1 MKLAECFKLYTA
13 ESEVPSYRCEH
24 CRKTGHCKQHVS
36 LYRCPQVLVLQLKR
50 FAVTGNKREKL
61 ITDVSIPEWLRVGAY
76 AHHLEFKGQ
85 YQLYAVSHHIGSL
98 SFGRV
103 VADCLDSA
111 EWFSFD
117 DSRASK
123 AQLRASSATAYVL
136 FYRRLSEANS

>member
-1 MKLAECFKLYTA
+1 MA
-13 ESEVPSYRCEH
+13 
-24 CRKTGHCKQHVS
+24 TG
-36 LYRCPQVLVLQLKR
+36 
-50 FAVTGNKREKL
+50 
-61 ITDVSIPEWLRVGAY
+61 GAY
-76 AHHLEFKGQ
+76 AHHLEFKGH

-98 SFGRV
+98 SFGHV